1 MGCQIAC
8 IHPKPVE
15 IQQTPEDAASQ
26 RKTGLSF
33 YQQYLSFEEEP
44 ALLRWQLGGEQV
56 PETLLL
62 WDTSQH
68 TTTASTSSAKCHLK
82 YMALFAMYSYT
93 DHIKQMADITW
104 RCMGKR
110 KKNPCKGVFSA
121 PSLNESPLWYVSL
134 PPHVTQ
140 RWLLHNL
147 LLTHIFSVPLNNN
160 SFSAHK
166 ALGRSISN
174 NLNMTHLPRTWV
186 LWPHA
191 RNVQETEMQL
201 LPKGKNCAWGV
212 MV

>member
-15 IQQTPEDAASQ
+15 IQEVPEDAASQ

-62 WDTSQH
+62 WDTS
-68 TTTASTSSAKCHLK
+68 SAKCHLK
-82 YMALFAMYSYT
+82 YMALFAIHSYT
-93 DHIKQMADITW
+93 DHVKQTADITW

-134 PPHVTQ
+134 PPPVTH
-140 RWLLHNL
+140 RRLLHNL
-147 LLTHIFSVPLNNN
+147 LLTHIFSAPLNNN
-160 SFSAHK
+160 SFSAHR
-166 ALGRSISN
+166 ALGGSISN
-174 NLNMTHLPRTWV
+174 NLNMMHLPRTWV
-186 LWPHA
+186 LWLHA

-201 LPKGKNCAWGV
+201 LPKSKNCAWGV